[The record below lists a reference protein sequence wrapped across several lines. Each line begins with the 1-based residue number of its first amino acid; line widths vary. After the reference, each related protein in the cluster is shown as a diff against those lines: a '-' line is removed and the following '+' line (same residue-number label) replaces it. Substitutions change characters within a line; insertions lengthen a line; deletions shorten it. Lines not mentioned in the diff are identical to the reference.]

1 MNTNTPSERLTER
14 KRAAILDAAIEEF
27 LAAGYDATSMDRI
40 AARADVSKR
49 TVYNHF
55 PSKDALFAAI
65 LHRLWDA
72 TCTVG
77 VSAYRADVPLREQL
91 LVLLDRKLRLL
102 SDEAFLALARVAIA
116 AAIHSPER
124 ARDMVER
131 FGEREEDVT
140 VWIRAA
146 AAAGRLSAPDPE
158 FAAHQLHG
166 IVKAF
171 AFWPQVTMG
180 QPPLE
185 VPQQQKVAQAAADMF
200 LTYYGRPA
208 DADSLAPARG

>member
-1 MNTNTPSERLTER
+1 MNTSATHQRLTDR
-14 KRAAILDAAIEEF
+14 KRAAIISAAIEEF

-65 LHRLWDA
+65 LHQLWDA
-72 TCTVG
+72 CQTG
-77 VSAYRADVPLREQL
+77 SLLAYCNDAPLRGQL
-91 LVLLDRKLRLL
+91 LELLARKLRLL
-102 SDEAFLALARVAIA
+102 NDASFIALARVAIG

-146 AAAGRLSAPDPE
+146 AAAGRLTAPDPA
-158 FAAHQLHG
+158 FAAFQLLG
-166 IVKAF
+166 AIKAF

-180 QPPLE
+180 QPPLDE
-185 VPQQQKVAQAAADMF
+185 AEQKRVAESAADMF
-200 LTYYGRPA
+200 LAYYERKRDDGGNDR
-208 DADSLAPARG
+208 